1 MLICKNKSIFC
12 AEYDILSFAI
22 VVKNRVRNGI
32 TTLKGQV
39 MEIFLVLT
47 FLFCVGST
55 LGWCIELVFRR
66 IVHKK
71 WINPGFLVGPYL
83 PLYGVGLIFLF
94 AVCMFDYSFIEQPV
108 LRDLFVIL
116 VITVLMTVI
125 EYITGLIFI
134 KGMKVKLWDYSDRKF
149 NIQGIICPLFTLFW
163 GIIGAVYYFFIHSA
177 ILGMVQWFTAN
188 IAYSFVIGMFFG
200 VFVLDL
206 IYSFKVVAKIKKFA
220 TEKQIVVKYE
230 ALKLSIREKADEF
243 KQKVHY
249 VFPMRS
255 SNDFEKEL
263 DNYMQKDLEKVKNSS
278 ESKK

>member
-1 MLICKNKSIFC
+1 
-12 AEYDILSFAI
+12 
-22 VVKNRVRNGI
+22 
-32 TTLKGQV
+32 

-55 LGWCIELVFRR
+55 LGWCIELIFRR

-83 PLYGVGLIFLF
+83 PLYGIGLLFLF
-94 AVCMFDYSFIEQPV
+94 GVCMFDYSFIENKV

-116 VITVLMTVI
+116 LITVLMTVI

-163 GIIGAVYYFFIHSA
+163 GVIGAVYYFFIHAS
-177 ILGMVQWFTAN
+177 IVNMVQWFTAN
-188 IAYSFVIGMFFG
+188 IIYSFFIGMFFG

-230 ALKLSIREKADEF
+230 ALKLSIREKAEEF
-243 KQKVHY
+243 KQKAHY

-255 SNDFEKEL
+255 ANGIDNELNTYFEKI
-263 DNYMQKDLEKVKNSS
+263 KASIKG
-278 ESKK
+278 KK